1 MSGRSPV
8 QARLGTYA
16 RLPERSK
23 GVDLR
28 STVFALVGS
37 NPTPCKNAA
46 AAARVAQWIRRGT
59 SNPKTAGS
67 SPAVG
72 FFCLTILIIN
82 KFKRYLIEYNI
93 LIFNSSIAQLVRAYG
108 C

>member
-8 QARLGTYA
+8 QARLGTPNA
-16 RLPERSK
+16 WLPERSK

-37 NPTPCKNAA
+37 NPTPCTNAAAAAA

-72 FFCLTILIIN
+72 FCN
-82 KFKRYLIEYNI
+82 KLRFLLNNV
-93 LIFNSSIAQLVRAYG
+93 FFT
-108 C
+108 

>member
-8 QARLGTYA
+8 QARLGTPNA
-16 RLPERSK
+16 WLPERSK

-37 NPTPCKNAA
+37 NPTPCTTAATAA

-72 FFCLTILIIN
+72 CFLFSFFFFLFSFSFSFFH
-82 KFKRYLIEYNI
+82 K
-93 LIFNSSIAQLVRAYG
+93 
-108 C
+108 

>member
-8 QARLGTYA
+8 QARLGTHA

-37 NPTPCKNAA
+37 NPTPCTT

-72 FFCLTILIIN
+72 SFLLGIVMAPLLPGKEGVLSDVMDSYVC
-82 KFKRYLIEYNI
+82 
-93 LIFNSSIAQLVRAYG
+93 
-108 C
+108 